1 MKKVVLFLSACAL
14 LAACDSGYK
23 PDGADTAR
31 ANNKS
36 GAEAGTLNGD
46 SAAER
51 RLSAVNEQAQVDTNT
66 MKIGTAHPG
75 GMMAV
80 GAKLIAGSDC
90 LGCHKEDVKLVG
102 PAYKDVAKKYAAT
115 DANIAMLA
123 NRVITGGKGHWGEIP
138 MSAHPAL
145 SLTDAKEMTKYILS
159 LK

>member
-23 PDGADTAR
+23 PDGADNAR
-31 ANNKS
+31 TSKP
-36 GAEAGTLNGD
+36 GADASALNSD
-46 SAAER
+46 SAADR
-51 RLSAVNEQAQVDTNT
+51 RLSAVNEQAQVDTNA
-66 MKIGTAHPG
+66 MKIGTAHTG
-75 GMMAV
+75 GMTSA

-102 PAYKDVAKKYAAT
+102 PAYIAVAEKYPDT
-115 DANIAMLA
+115 DANITMLA
-123 NRVITGGKGHWGEIP
+123 NRVIKGGKGHWGQIP

-145 SLTDAKEMTKYILS
+145 SLSDAKEMTKYILS